1 MSAIS
6 IEDYGSSSIDTGL
19 SWGTVGMGFESVI
32 PKGPAYAGMQTSNH
46 NNHQREQRKASV
58 KQAWEENYALKTEEL
73 RAEERRQSLSQRN
86 SSSITSEQIPVMQR
100 PAPFS
105 LRRLINIFRSKRFAD
120 RNLETL
126 YRRYFIKVDQSSMS
140 VMNLISII
148 LCCILIAF
156 AYGSG
161 HTSPLRGILLGIIII
176 LFTILELLL
185 LRLHMEFA
193 VQRVLCY
200 VSLLLMVGVICTISL
215 DIHPAAI
222 DDGLWVTVFFVYMI
236 YTGIP
241 LSFFVALIAG
251 VLLPLLQVSL
261 TSKFH
266 FHDENTKYEFFL
278 FNAFTKKMTGETFI
292 AERKEY
298 FTSDRTS
305 SDTNVLITVYY

>member
-1 MSAIS
+1 MITKRNHNPAPFLKLLEIYSVNFNIKNSFLGRIFTSPPPPPPHPHALLLLLSDSAIS

-126 YRRYFIKVDQSSMS
+126 YRRYFIKVCRVSMS
-140 VMNLISII
+140 M
-148 LCCILIAF
+148 
-156 AYGSG
+156 
-161 HTSPLRGILLGIIII
+161 
-176 LFTILELLL
+176 
-185 LRLHMEFA
+185 
-193 VQRVLCY
+193 
-200 VSLLLMVGVICTISL
+200 
-215 DIHPAAI
+215 
-222 DDGLWVTVFFVYMI
+222 
-236 YTGIP
+236 
-241 LSFFVALIAG
+241 
-251 VLLPLLQVSL
+251 
-261 TSKFH
+261 
-266 FHDENTKYEFFL
+266 
-278 FNAFTKKMTGETFI
+278 
-292 AERKEY
+292 
-298 FTSDRTS
+298 
-305 SDTNVLITVYY
+305 